1 MKPRTQKGFT
11 LIELLI
17 AAAVFTYVV
26 TSVSALFA
34 TALDLQRRASAV
46 QKIEENAQ
54 FALESIAREVR
65 VSTVLSGD
73 TTCSPVDPV
82 KTATLKIHHPVNG
95 DVTYTYNR
103 IAGTGMLY
111 RSDQYGNDQPIT
123 ASTVDITAFA
133 FCVSGS
139 GNDGQETR
147 VTMPMKMEV
156 VTGRSSSQVSVSLQT
171 TVVSRDLSAELK

>member
-1 MKPRTQKGFT
+1 MKPPTQRGFT
-11 LIELLI
+11 LIELLV

-26 TSVSALFA
+26 TSVTALFA

-65 VSTVLSGD
+65 VSTVTPGTTGCLS
-73 TTCSPVDPV
+73 
-82 KTATLKIHHPVNG
+82 TLEILHPVNG
-95 DVTYTYNR
+95 TITYRYDSVSGVLFR
-103 IAGTGMLY
+103 
-111 RSDQYGNDQPIT
+111 NDQPIT
-123 ASTVDITAFA
+123 ASSVDITAFA

-139 GNDGQETR
+139 GKDKQQTR
-147 VTMPMKMEV
+147 VTMPMTMAV

-171 TVVSRDLSAELK
+171 TVTSRDLSTELK

>member
-73 TTCSPVDPV
+73 TTCSPMDPV

-111 RSDQYGNDQPIT
+111 RNDQPIT

-139 GNDGQETR
+139 GKDGQETR

-171 TVVSRDLSAELK
+171 TVVSRDLSSELK